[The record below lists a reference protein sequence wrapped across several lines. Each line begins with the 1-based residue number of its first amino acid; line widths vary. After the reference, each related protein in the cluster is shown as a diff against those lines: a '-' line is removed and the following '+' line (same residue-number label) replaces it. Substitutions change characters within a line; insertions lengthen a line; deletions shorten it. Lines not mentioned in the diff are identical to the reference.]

1 MYADGYVRLKIW
13 GSSIERFLVLCA
25 HKQLALWDIRAQGKY
40 VYANMRLKDFYQ
52 CKKLARKAGIRAVVV
67 ERHGLPFFWPKL
79 VKRSFLVVGF
89 LGFIAVW
96 LVTTNMLLHI
106 KVQGNYSI
114 SDDVFMDFLKEQ
126 GIHVGMWKKD
136 IPLEELEKEIRKEF
150 DLVTWTSGKL
160 DGTVLIIDI
169 KENEKLVPD
178 ESEESESYGTSLY
191 ATADGI
197 ISSIYVRNGVPLVK
211 KGAEVKTGD
220 LLVDGRVP
228 VYNEDQTIAYYQY
241 YDADADI
248 GIETTIPVEYT
259 LSKVYV
265 EKVYTG
271 RHNAGMYFFIGP
283 KIYRNSWK
291 DRKFVYKDYV
301 LQQEKS
307 ITLGDITLG
316 WGDFVVYEY
325 AKIEREYPENEAKR
339 LLEEKFYKNNA
350 ILLEKGVQILEK
362 NVTIGVIMDKWALKG
377 TMKVIMPAFTA
388 KPNEEPEEIDDT
400 EGI

>member
-13 GSSIERFLVLCA
+13 GSGVERFLVLCA
-25 HKQLALWDIRAQGKY
+25 HRKMSLWDIEAQGKY

-67 ERHGLPFFWPKL
+67 ERHGLPFFMPKI
-79 VKRSFLVVGF
+79 VRRSFLLVGF
-89 LGFIAVW
+89 LAFLAVW

-106 KVQGNYSI
+106 EIQGNYSI

-126 GIHVGMWKKD
+126 GIHIGMWKKD
-136 IPLEELEKEIRKEF
+136 IPLEELEKEIRKQF
-150 DLVTWTSGKL
+150 DLITWTSGKM

-169 KENEKLVPD
+169 KENEKLVP
-178 ESEESESYGTSLY
+178 EEQNEGEAYGTSLY

-197 ISSIYVRNGVPLVK
+197 VSSIYVRNGIPLVK
-211 KGAEVKTGD
+211 KGAEVKAGD

-248 GIETTIPVEYT
+248 GIETTIPVDYQ

-271 RHNAGMYFFIGP
+271 RSNEGKYFFIGP

-301 LQQEKS
+301 LQQKKS
-307 ITLGDITLG
+307 ITFGDITLG
-316 WGDFVVYEY
+316 FGDFKVYEY
-325 AKIEREYPENEAKR
+325 AKIEKEYSEEEAKR
-339 LLEEKFYKNNA
+339 LLEEEFNKNNA
-350 ILLEKGVQILEK
+350 IIIEKGVQILEK
-362 NVTIGVIMDKWALKG
+362 NVTIGVIMDNWTLTG
-377 TMKVIMPAFTA
+377 TMKVIMPAFTI
-388 KPNEEPEEIDDT
+388 KPNEEPEEIDDS

>member
-13 GSSIERFLVLCA
+13 GSGIERFLVLCA
-25 HKQLALWDIRAQGKY
+25 HKQLALWDITAQGKY

-52 CKKLARKAGIRAVVV
+52 CKKLARKAGIRAVVA

-79 VKRSFLVVGF
+79 VKRSFLVLGF

-96 LVTTNMLLHI
+96 LLTTNMLLHI

-178 ESEESESYGTSLY
+178 ETVESVSYGTSLY

-211 KGAEVKTGD
+211 KGAEVKAGD

-248 GIETTIPVEYT
+248 GIETTIPVEYL

-271 RHNAGMYFFIGP
+271 RHNEGKYFFIGS
-283 KIYRNSWK
+283 KIYRNYWK

-301 LQQEKS
+301 LQQKKS

-325 AKIEREYPENEAKR
+325 AKIEKEYPENEAKK

-377 TMKVIMPAFTA
+377 TMKVIMPAFIA